1 VADKSGKTGAAALV
15 AALVIAATAL
25 FVQPWEGRRHTPYY
39 DIVGVLTV
47 CDGHTGKDIEQRI
60 YSDAECDAFLKAD
73 LAIANSFVRKCI
85 VAPLTKNQETSLTSA
100 AYNIG
105 PRVVCG
111 STLQRKAN
119 AGQPFCA
126 ELLRWDMAGGKKVKG
141 LTRRRQAEY
150 KLCEAK

>member
-1 VADKSGKTGAAALV
+1 MADKSGKTGPIALV

-25 FVQPWEGRRHTPYY
+25 FVQPWEGRRHTPYR

-60 YSDAECDAFLKAD
+60 YTDAECDAFLKAD
-73 LAIANSFVRKCI
+73 LAIANAYVHKCI
-85 VAPLTKNQETSLTSA
+85 TVPLTKNQETALTSGV
-100 AYNIG
+100 YNIG
-105 PRVVCG
+105 PKLVCG

-150 KLCEAK
+150 KLCIGA

>member
-1 VADKSGKTGAAALV
+1 MADKSGKTGAAALV

-85 VAPLTKNQETSLTSA
+85 TVSLTKNQETALTSA

-150 KLCEAK
+150 KLCIGA

>member
-1 VADKSGKTGAAALV
+1 MADKSGKGGLV
-15 AALVIAATAL
+15 AVGVAAVLALTAL

-60 YSDAECDAFLKAD
+60 YSNAECDAFLKAD
-73 LAIANSFVRKCI
+73 LAIANSYVRKCI
-85 VAPLTKNQETSLTSA
+85 VRPLTTNQESALTSA

-119 AGQPFCA
+119 VGQPFCA
-126 ELLRWDMAGGKKVKG
+126 ELLRWDMAGGKKIKG

-150 KLCEAK
+150 NMCIGA

>member
-1 VADKSGKTGAAALV
+1 MISFLSCFASS
-15 AALVIAATAL
+15 
-25 FVQPWEGRRHTPYY
+25 
-39 DIVGVLTV
+39 
-47 CDGHTGKDIEQRI
+47 RI
-60 YSDAECDAFLKAD
+60 SWISLWISRISEENVKDAECDAFLKKD
-73 LAIANSFVRKCI
+73 LAIAHKAIERCI
-85 VAPLTKNQETSLTSA
+85 AAPLKPHEEAALTSA
-100 AYNIG
+100 VFNIG

-150 KLCEAK
+150 KLCEAA